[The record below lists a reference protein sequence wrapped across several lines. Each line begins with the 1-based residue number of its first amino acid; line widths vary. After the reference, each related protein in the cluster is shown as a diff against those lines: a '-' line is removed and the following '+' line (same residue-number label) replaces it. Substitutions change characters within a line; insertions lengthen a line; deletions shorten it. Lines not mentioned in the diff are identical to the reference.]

1 MIKEK
6 MTNRRKGHFPQTHT
20 QLLFA
25 HLHRGGQYAHLWTDT
40 GHLSYWFR
48 VDRRQRRHVPKRWL
62 HNNIY
67 FSVHPLAQIPPENSS
82 GSRDRRYISSQTE
95 YICAINT
102 LFAEFDSKDTVL
114 PLEYAA
120 YLPAGFRLMSTVEKH
135 NAIKVAKEKLF
146 YRWPQRFK
154 ARTIYQL
161 RTLPYPPSVIIDS
174 GGGYH
179 CYWLLRETV
188 PLDATNRNDV
198 QVIQNGWVKVVGGDP
213 GAADLR
219 RVLRVPGTYNC
230 KAAFGAESP
239 QVSFIKT
246 DFDLLYDYHELE
258 EVVNDWLFAQRAKR
272 PRRRNQPTP
281 QESIDVR
288 ARFNQQHS
296 LVDLLRTH
304 GYQIS
309 NHQGSQTRMARP
321 GRDRFRSSVT
331 VFAAHGDT
339 PERSV
344 HFSTSDP
351 LYSAERVNEQTGL
364 LRRRV
369 YDAFAVYALLNHGG
383 DWQAA
388 MKAAA
393 NERMQTH

>member
-6 MTNRRKGHFPQTHT
+6 MTTRRKGPFPQTNT

-25 HLHRGGQYAHLWTDT
+25 HLHRGGRYAHLWTDA

-48 VDRRQRRHVPKRWL
+48 VDHRSRRHVPKRWL

-114 PLEYAA
+114 PLEYAP
-120 YLPAGFRLMSTVEKH
+120 YLPAGFRLMSMIEKH

-179 CYWLLRETV
+179 CYWLLRATV

-219 RVLRVPGTYNC
+219 RVLRMPGTYNC
-230 KAAFGAESP
+230 KAAFGTESP

-246 DFDLLYDYHELE
+246 DFELLYDYHELE

-272 PRRRNQPTP
+272 PRRRNQPTA
-281 QESIDVR
+281 QESVDVR

-296 LVDLLRTH
+296 LVDLLRAH

-309 NHQGSQTRMARP
+309 SQHGSQTRMARP

-331 VFAAHGDT
+331 VFGAHGDT

-369 YDAFAVYALLNHGG
+369 YDAFAVYALLDYGG

-388 MKAAA
+388 LKAAA
-393 NERMQTH
+393 NESMQTN